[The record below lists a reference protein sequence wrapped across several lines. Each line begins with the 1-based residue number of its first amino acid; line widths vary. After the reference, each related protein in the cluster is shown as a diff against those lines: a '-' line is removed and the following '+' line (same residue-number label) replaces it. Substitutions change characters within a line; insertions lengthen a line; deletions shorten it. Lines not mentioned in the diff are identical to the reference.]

1 MPPDSLGTAVIVAA
15 LLLGAWCLIAAYR
28 DRTVGSVAWAGLGVV
43 QALVTAEVVTGVVHL
58 AQGQRPHELVT
69 FVGYLVAIF
78 LILPLA
84 GVLARL
90 EPSRWGSV
98 IAGVAG
104 LVIAVLVVRI
114 NQIWTGIG

>member
-1 MPPDSLGTAVIVAA
+1 MPPESLGTAVITAA
-15 LLLGAWCLIAAYR
+15 LLLGAWSLIAAYR
-28 DRTVGSVAWAGLGVV
+28 DRAVGSVAWTGLGVV
-43 QALVTAEVVTGVVHL
+43 QALVIAEIVTGFVHL
-58 AQGQRPHELVT
+58 GHGQRPHELVT

-98 IAGVAG
+98 IVGVAG
-104 LVIAVLVVRI
+104 LVVAVLVVRI